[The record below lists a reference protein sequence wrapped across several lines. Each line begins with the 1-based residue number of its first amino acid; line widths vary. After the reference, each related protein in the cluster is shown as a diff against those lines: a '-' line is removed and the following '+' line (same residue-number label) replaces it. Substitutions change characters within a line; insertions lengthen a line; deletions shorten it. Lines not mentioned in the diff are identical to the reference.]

1 MRATSHLACV
11 LTLLAAACT
20 STRVFPIPAG
30 HPMVLVVENP
40 KVIVP
45 EFIFFL
51 CSAFERHGIATRTV
65 KEKPPDAVVPHVTYT
80 AIRGWDLGTYLTDA
94 EIVVHHGDRVLGS
107 AKYHLIG
114 KGGLSL
120 MKWQSVATKLTPVMD
135 ELLAAYPLS
144 EQSTDG

>member
-1 MRATSHLACV
+1 MRSRVALSLV
-11 LTLLAAACT
+11 LLIPGVACT

-51 CSAFERHGIATRTV
+51 CSAFERHGIAARTV
-65 KEKPPDAVVPHVTYT
+65 KEKPLDAAVPHVTYT

-120 MKWQSVATKLTPVMD
+120 MKWQSVPTKLTPVMD
-135 ELLAAYPLS
+135 ELLSAYPLS